1 MSKIISAPRLRD
13 ASEPARLRCCESG
26 GHCAGHSRYD
36 RERKLSRVRRVTPT
50 AHPDGSSL
58 TYAIYPASMQLE
70 QRR

>member
-36 RERKLSRVRRVTPT
+36 RERKLSRVRGLPRLPIPT
-50 AHPDGSSL
+50 VVH
-58 TYAIYPASMQLE
+58 
-70 QRR
+70 